1 MLTKDKHTGFVPQ
14 ISVLTPIYNT
24 RKYLNKCIKSLLS
37 QTFTDFEILALD
49 DGSTDGSSELLD
61 QLACSD
67 SRIKVVH
74 KRNSGYGD
82 TMNLGI
88 AMARGKYISI
98 LESDDYAESN
108 MLKVLLNK
116 AEQMDAELV
125 LANYF
130 IDYVDDEGTTLIK
143 TESVENPAIVNYGVY
158 LTIDERKRLACGT
171 PALWRCLYKKY
182 YLIRENIAFL
192 PTPGAAFQDTSFF
205 IKAVMMTEK
214 AVHIKNRVL
223 HYRRGQICSSVKDAG
238 KVYCIC
244 DELEEVARYMEEKKL
259 YLWHTVY
266 PMLLHIKYLWNYKRL
281 SGTAKTEFMCKFRK
295 DMIFWDLMGWL
306 DKTGWPEW
314 RYKQM
319 EKLLDY
325 DKIRPL
331 KKGYVRNMNIN
342 QRVKLNQFKSEL
354 LLHEEIILYGAG
366 IYGDII
372 LQKIYDWCLYK
383 KIKFVVSG
391 RPTEKIHKGIDV
403 LPVQCL
409 KNYNKDYIIVI
420 SVGEA
425 LTKEMSKNLEALG
438 LTYYIAL
445 DDDLRQALKADT
457 DLHEKIDLV
466 TKTGVNLN
474 DLLDRIRDESVLLK
488 ECYTK
493 LNQIEKRMNKL
504 ETFMREEEICRLN
517 TNKILKL
524 LQDIV

>member
-143 TESVENPAIVNYGVY
+143 TESVENPAMVNYGVY

-205 IKAVMMTEK
+205 IKA
-214 AVHIKNRVL
+214 
-223 HYRRGQICSSVKDAG
+223 GSSSVIPK
-238 KVYCIC
+238 
-244 DELEEVARYMEEKKL
+244 LESSSRKSKIPFFPLKKL
-259 YLWHTVY
+259 YT
-266 PMLLHIKYLWNYKRL
+266 
-281 SGTAKTEFMCKFRK
+281 
-295 DMIFWDLMGWL
+295 
-306 DKTGWPEW
+306 
-314 RYKQM
+314 
-319 EKLLDY
+319 
-325 DKIRPL
+325 
-331 KKGYVRNMNIN
+331 
-342 QRVKLNQFKSEL
+342 
-354 LLHEEIILYGAG
+354 
-366 IYGDII
+366 
-372 LQKIYDWCLYK
+372 
-383 KIKFVVSG
+383 
-391 RPTEKIHKGIDV
+391 
-403 LPVQCL
+403 
-409 KNYNKDYIIVI
+409 
-420 SVGEA
+420 
-425 LTKEMSKNLEALG
+425 
-438 LTYYIAL
+438 
-445 DDDLRQALKADT
+445 
-457 DLHEKIDLV
+457 
-466 TKTGVNLN
+466 
-474 DLLDRIRDESVLLK
+474 
-488 ECYTK
+488 
-493 LNQIEKRMNKL
+493 
-504 ETFMREEEICRLN
+504 
-517 TNKILKL
+517 
-524 LQDIV
+524 